1 MSLVERIVSYVPGY
15 RGYKQKE
22 LRRESDRLIRM
33 KVSALIRE
41 GKENF
46 ENFSISNLETIS
58 KDKDLRMSY
67 DNIRFMF
74 DKVWQKIDKAEVG
87 YSGFFDIIKIREEE
101 LDQIT
106 KYDLSLID
114 SAEKIK
120 NETKELN
127 NKILDANSI
136 KGEMRKIISLL
147 EDLEEKID
155 ERNKFIH
162 GIGEKNA

>member
-46 ENFSISNLETIS
+46 ESFSISNLETIS

-147 EDLEEKID
+147 QDLEEKID

>member
-46 ENFSISNLETIS
+46 ESFSLSNLETIS
-58 KDKDLRMSY
+58 KDKDLRMLY

-74 DKVWQKIDKAEVG
+74 DKVWQKIDKAEAG

-162 GIGEKNA
+162 GIGEKDA